1 VAALAVGTSQS
12 VGVAATNIVTNGGF
26 ESGTFSGWNVS
37 GNTDFTMVTGGFF
50 AQSGNF
56 GVLTGPAGNMC
67 FISQTL
73 TTIPGNTYQLDY
85 WLANFGSA
93 PNEFQVTWGG
103 APVATS
109 LTDASAFGYTRFTAP
124 GLVATSTSTTLTF
137 AVRNDPAFF
146 TLDNVSVVSTASA
159 GPAADIALL
168 TATTPDSKRVNFTY
182 SITGAITP
190 FVVRVYRSADEHFDS
205 ATDVLVGSTTITD
218 VAGGAGSVVGNLVI
232 DPTRPYVLVIAD
244 PANAIQES
252 NEANNMASFRKLVLG
267 IITPGFQLVGNL
279 PPVNG
284 VPLWVGEMAEG
295 LEQYGYNRIL
305 RFNWSTYSNTAA
317 PGQTAAAANL
327 LVNEIQTAI
336 QLMNVSPT
344 DVIDTHWIGH
354 SRGAVV
360 NGQALAAM
368 AQNGTMSASMAG
380 GWVKM
385 TMLDPHPAK
394 NGANGPLCSFDSQSQ
409 FGWLLYTACAAFQ
422 AVAQDPDA
430 VFPIRVNQPE
440 VYFQHTLYA
449 AAPLSERFINL
460 WGVSDILAD
469 SHDWTHDGIG
479 HAEIPDAYRIA
490 EIEPLSL
497 STISASGLAGASKS
511 GDIALRTDET
521 DKLFPDYVD
530 NAGMAQ
536 SLIAKLAAAHDAL
549 NRGNLAAARGV
560 LFAFLDEVKA
570 QRGVHIKAD
579 AADLFIAAAN
589 SILSSL

>member
-1 VAALAVGTSQS
+1 
-12 VGVAATNIVTNGGF
+12 
-26 ESGTFSGWNVS
+26 
-37 GNTDFTMVTGGFF
+37 
-50 AQSGNF
+50 
-56 GVLTGPAGNMC
+56 
-67 FISQTL
+67 
-73 TTIPGNTYQLDY
+73 
-85 WLANFGSA
+85 
-93 PNEFQVTWGG
+93 
-103 APVATS
+103 
-109 LTDASAFGYTRFTAP
+109 
-124 GLVATSTSTTLTF
+124 
-137 AVRNDPAFF
+137 
-146 TLDNVSVVSTASA
+146 
-159 GPAADIALL
+159 
-168 TATTPDSKRVNFTY
+168 
-182 SITGAITP
+182 
-190 FVVRVYRSADEHFDS
+190 
-205 ATDVLVGSTTITD
+205 
-218 VAGGAGSVVGNLVI
+218 
-232 DPTRPYVLVIAD
+232 
-244 PANAIQES
+244 
-252 NEANNMASFRKLVLG
+252 
-267 IITPGFQLVGNL
+267 
-279 PPVNG
+279 
-284 VPLWVGEMAEG
+284 
-295 LEQYGYNRIL
+295 
-305 RFNWSTYSNTAA
+305 
-317 PGQTAAAANL
+317 
-327 LVNEIQTAI
+327 VNEIQTAI

-549 NRGNLAAARGV
+549 NRGNLAASRGV